1 MRSGALAR
9 LELTRDMVGNGWS
22 MKRGTI
28 LVGSTK
34 GGEYDRAYVAII
46 GFIDPESG
54 RFVKL
59 GGDVLGGDGAAG
71 LKGKARQAHPS
82 LRPRSASRDRTLT
95 GWRVLL
101 GAGFHP
107 RRQ

>member
-1 MRSGALAR
+1 MGGVYTLRSGALAR
-9 LELTRDMVGNGWS
+9 LELTRDTVGNGWS

-46 GFIDPESG
+46 GFIDPDSG
-54 RFVKL
+54 KFVKL

-71 LKGKARQAHPS
+71 LKGKSRQLNSRWTRILSPLSVTSSRA
-82 LRPRSASRDRTLT
+82 ASSFR
-95 GWRVLL
+95 
-101 GAGFHP
+101 
-107 RRQ
+107 